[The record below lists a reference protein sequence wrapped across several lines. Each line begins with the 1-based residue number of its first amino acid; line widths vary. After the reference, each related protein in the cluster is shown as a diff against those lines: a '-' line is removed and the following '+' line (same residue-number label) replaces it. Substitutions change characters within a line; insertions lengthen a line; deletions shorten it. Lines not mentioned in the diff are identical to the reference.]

1 MMMMMMVMMMT
12 MDDVSSWVCR
22 VEFLVSWLQVVGVN
36 VGVLVLVS
44 LVLVGLVLV
53 GLVLVA
59 VAIVVDFVVTAAT
72 VRVVAA
78 RSVLFFFV
86 VMVVVVVVMVM
97 MVRLMPRGVRTLIRA
112 ELRVRV
118 QRGRSLPRRDPGR
131 PTPHQIEI

>member
-44 LVLVGLVLV
+44 LVLV